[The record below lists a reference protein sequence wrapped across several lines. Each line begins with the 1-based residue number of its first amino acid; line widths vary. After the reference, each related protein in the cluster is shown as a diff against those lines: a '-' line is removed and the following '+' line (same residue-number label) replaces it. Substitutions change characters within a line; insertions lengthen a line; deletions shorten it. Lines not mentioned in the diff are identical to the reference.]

1 MNEPTIETNVVLQEG
16 DQPNESELN
25 LASRWRRLGAAMLDS
40 AVMALFTVPMVYVTG
55 GFDMIAEG
63 VEPSLANSLAMGIL
77 SLVLFLLINFKLLK
91 DKGQTIGKKCVGIK
105 IVNLA
110 GGQATW
116 GKNLSK
122 RYATFLIPGQ
132 IPVIGSI
139 FSLVNVLF
147 VFGKKKRCIHDYA
160 GSTQVVKC

>member
-1 MNEPTIETNVVLQEG
+1 MNEPTIETNFVLQEG
-16 DQPNESELN
+16 DQPYESELN
-25 LASRWRRLGAAMLDS
+25 LASRWRRLGAAILDFVVVGILAATLMDVIGLDDRLNE
-40 AVMALFTVPMVYVTG
+40 AVMSSLVYNLVLGALF
-55 GFDMIAEG
+55 
-63 VEPSLANSLAMGIL
+63 S
-77 SLVLFLLINFKLLK
+77 VLFLLINFKLLK
-91 DKGQTIGKKCVGIK
+91 DKGQTIGKKVLGIK

-116 GKNLSK
+116 RKNLSK

-132 IPVIGSI
+132 ISVIGSI
-139 FSLVNVLF
+139 FELVNFLF

>member
-1 MNEPTIETNVVLQEG
+1 MNEPTIEPNVVLQEG
-16 DQPNESELN
+16 DQPNESELK
-25 LASRWRRLGAAMLDS
+25 LASRWRRLGAAMLDF
-40 AVMALFTVPMVYVTG
+40 VVV
-55 GFDMIAEG
+55 
-63 VEPSLANSLAMGIL
+63 GIL
-77 SLVLFLLINFKLLK
+77 AASLMDVIGLDDMLNEAMMSSLVYSLVLGTLFSVLFLLINFKLLK
-91 DKGQTIGKKCVGIK
+91 DKGQTIGKKVVGIK